1 MLLFY
6 SIQSLYNFT
15 GVLTMSMPFDNQLFQ
30 QAVALAQ
37 AGQREQA
44 NNILAQILQS
54 PTNDPN
60 VWLWYAF
67 TTNDM
72 AMAREAI
79 RRAEMLQPELPAVT
93 QAKGWLAQQ
102 EAQQTPPAPQ
112 YSYQQVPP
120 GVQEGYEQGWQNQRF
135 QQPQQTYQESAAY
148 QQYQGGG
155 TYQNVPV
162 YFREKPDY
170 FDRFSL
176 GWAFLKQTFG
186 MLKTDNNLIK
196 PGFYSLLCN
205 LVASIILAIP
215 MFFIYRSARD
225 NNVILY
231 VSLFLV
237 AVVNYFITYYFS
249 GATIHLVY
257 QNLTKGQSDLKEAW
271 KVTGQ
276 RAGQI
281 LTVAAISAFISTIRQ
296 FANRRGGGVFGI
308 AASIALWIV
317 NSIWTVYTFFVLP
330 LIVVENMSVGASV
343 KRSTYIIKNNLLL
356 IGVSYIGIGLVVGLI
371 SFVVF
376 IIAALGSVLLF
387 LTLYKIS
394 TIVAFV
400 VALLVFVLVLALLS
414 AFSSYVRTAY
424 YTCMVMWAQSVE
436 KQGAVAIPPAPLRRV
451 LDRRVTA

>member
-1 MLLFY
+1 
-6 SIQSLYNFT
+6 
-15 GVLTMSMPFDNQLFQ
+15 MSMPFDNQPFQ

-67 TTNDM
+67 TTNDL

-79 RRAEMLQPELPAVT
+79 RRADMLQPNLPAVL
-93 QAKGWLAQQ
+93 QAKEWLTQQ
-102 EAQQTPPAPQ
+102 EAQIPDI
-112 YSYQQVPP
+112 YRKEPP
-120 GVQEGYEQGWQNQRF
+120 GVQAGYEQGWQNQSY
-135 QQPQQTYQESAAY
+135 QQPQQSYQQSAAY

-155 TYQNVPV
+155 TYQSVPV
-162 YFREKPDY
+162 YFNEKPGY
-170 FDRFSL
+170 FDRLSL

-196 PGFYSLLCN
+196 PGFYSLFCN
-205 LVASIILAIP
+205 LIASIILAIP
-215 MFFIYRSARD
+215 MYFIYSSARN

-231 VSLFLV
+231 ISLFLV

-257 QNLTKGQSDLKEAW
+257 QHLTKGSSDMKEAW
-271 KVTGQ
+271 KVAGQ
-276 RAGQI
+276 RSGQI
-281 LTVAAISAFISTIRQ
+281 LTVAAISAFISTIRK
-296 FANRRGGGVFGI
+296 FAERQGGGVFGI
-308 AASIALWIV
+308 AADVALWII
-317 NSIWTVYTFFVLP
+317 NAIWTVYTFFVLP
-330 LIVVENMSVGASV
+330 LVIIENMSVGAAV

-356 IGVSYIGIGLVVGLI
+356 IGVSYIGLGLVVGII

-376 IIAALGSVLLF
+376 VVAAMGSVLLF
-387 LTLYKIS
+387 LALYKIS
-394 TIVAFV
+394 TIVAFIV
-400 VALLVFVLVLALLS
+400 SLLVFVVVLALIS

-424 YTCMVMWAQSVE
+424 YTCLVIWAQSVE

-451 LDRRVTA
+451 LDKRMQAA